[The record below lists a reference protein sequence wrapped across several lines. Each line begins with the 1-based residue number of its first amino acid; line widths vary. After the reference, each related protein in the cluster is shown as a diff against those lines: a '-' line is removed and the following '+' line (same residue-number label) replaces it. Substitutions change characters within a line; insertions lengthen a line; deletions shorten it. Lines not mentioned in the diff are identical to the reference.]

1 MASRTRKRQVQIV
14 VDVKSAKAIRAIK
27 KLAKENKEGFGSIR
41 EAIKKSTGSFKKHK
55 DSIVALNAAMQI
67 FRRLLDSTVG
77 SLGRMVGEAR
87 EQNRVLADLASTLD
101 RAGVGWAEN
110 SDRALEFASTLQRTA
125 GIADNE
131 TQRTMQLVAAM
142 GRGVMDS
149 FDDIANATEFVV
161 NAAAQT
167 GQGVDSLGRIA
178 ARVANRD
185 VAALSRS
192 LPGLAAQLEIMKEAG
207 ATGSEMLSFMAEQ
220 MRGVAAEGDTMHI
233 QLSRLAAS
241 YGDVREAVGQIV
253 LGALESSGAVDSLAG
268 SFDSLA
274 EAIADP
280 TTQAGRFVR
289 DGLSGVIAF
298 GNFAIQVIGRLA
310 LGFNMLKSSLDVAA
324 ARFAQEMLERERAA
338 AGFAGHMAEVRRDAL
353 ADELEALQAQIRAAG
368 GPRAVEGGPFGGAIL
383 QRERELREALADQGG
398 RVDDLSLR
406 YDGLSDVI
414 EGAERETRGLIAQFE
429 NMTLAG
435 DDALRTVAEQAR
447 AIRDA
452 LSFEFD
458 PSDLGGER
466 GAGGADPGG
475 GGDGDDEPDPRDV
488 ARQMW
493 LDARAMQKEAASEFN
508 TLVGEGI
515 AQAVADAM
523 EALEEDEIAQRLK
536 ELLKPV
542 GEEAGMSLGEGIVL
556 GLETATQAIEGFSSS
571 IAKIMEGGAQA
582 GADRIAGVFQFLG
595 QAAQIAA
602 AVGIAAK
609 ASASWLGPLST
620 FIAIASASASFA
632 ASLGAG
638 GGGGGGS
645 TGAGARGATGAEA
658 ADVLVGQRPEATR
671 GGITRNISI
680 NAGYVLNNTE
690 TRRELGS
697 IIMEAQELNEIR
709 GVA

>member
-27 KLAKENKEGFGSIR
+27 KLAKENKEGFGSIG

-55 DSIVALNAAMQI
+55 DSIVALNAALQI

-77 SLGRMVGEAR
+77 LLGRMVGEAR

-101 RAGVGWAEN
+101 RAGIGWAEN

-131 TQRTMQLVAAM
+131 TQRTMQLVSAM

-149 FDDIANATEFVV
+149 FDDITNATEFVI

-253 LGALESSGAVDSLAG
+253 LGALEASGAVDSLAG

-280 TTQAGRFVR
+280 TTQAGMFVR

-310 LGFNMLKSSLDVAA
+310 LGFNMLKSALDVAA

-338 AGFAGHMAEVRRDAL
+338 AGFAGRIHEFIRDAM
-353 ADELEALQAQIRAAG
+353 ADELEALQARIREAG
-368 GPRAVEGGPFGGAIL
+368 GARAVEGGLFGGAIL
-383 QRERELREALADQGG
+383 RREREMREALADQGG

-406 YDGLSDVI
+406 YDALGDVI

-475 GGDGDDEPDPRDV
+475 GGGGDDDEPDPREA
-488 ARQMW
+488 ARLMW
-493 LDARAMQKEAASEFN
+493 LE
-508 TLVGEGI
+508 
-515 AQAVADAM
+515 AVAEQKAGALAGLIATGDAF
-523 EALEEDEIAQRLK
+523 EEWLTSRAGELN
-536 ELLKPV
+536 ELLSSA
-542 GEEAGMSLGEGIVL
+542 GEDAGMSLGEGIVA
-556 GLETATQAIEGFSSS
+556 GMDIATQALQGFAQT
-571 IAKIMEGGAQA
+571 IPRIMEGGAQD
-582 GADRIAGVFQFLG
+582 GADRIAAVFQFMG

-602 AVGIAAK
+602 AVGVAAK
-609 ASASWLGPLST
+609 ASTSWLGPLSQ
-620 FIAIASASASFA
+620 FFAMAAAAASFA
-632 ASLGAG
+632 GAMGAG